1 MADELKVVVSA
12 DASRLNTEMA
22 KATNSLQKF
31 KAGSAQAQQSLM
43 NLGRVVQDA
52 PFGFIGIANNI
63 NPLLESFQRLKAETG
78 TTGSALKALAGSL
91 VGPAG
96 LAFAVSAASSLLIV
110 FGDKLFSASKKTTDA
125 EEALKKY
132 KDTVDAVY
140 EGTAK
145 EATQVSSLIAVLNS
159 EVDTRKRKLAA
170 LEELKKINPDI
181 FNGLKLEGDAVRG
194 LDAAYQSYIANLKN
208 VVAAKLIQAQ
218 LDAKLTELVKLQG
231 SAQTK
236 SQKDLEA
243 SLKSFNQSQVNNL
256 KKLGDQG
263 AKAAESLRS
272 LQTFQDKVK
281 SDKVASLNLEVTDL
295 VKQLSE
301 FSKAIKVDINTDKAK
316 KKLKELKDIQYEVFR
331 VRPLPSISDN
341 ELINFQQ
348 QVEKDINSLP
358 DKITV
363 PANIQLVG
371 SKQFNDDINAK
382 VFKPLQNF
390 NAELLAAVQGTIN
403 VLVDGISQAFSGDV
417 AGGINSIFKGLLNVV
432 GDFLIQL
439 GLAAIGIGKL
449 YAAIKG
455 GQFNPQLTIAAGIAA
470 LVLGSVIKAFIPKFA
485 TGTRFAPGGTA
496 LVGERGPELVSLP
509 EGARVTPAAQ
519 TGAILG
525 GAMQSIQVYG
535 VMRGRDIY
543 FTNQR
548 YGNSFNV
555 GT

>member
-43 NLGRVVQDA
+43 NLGLVVQDA

-63 NPLLESFQRLKAETG
+63 DPLIESFTRLKNESG
-78 TTGSALKALAGSL
+78 GVGGALKSL
-91 VGPAG
+91 
-96 LAFAVSAASSLLIV
+96 ASSLIGPQGIALA
-110 FGDKLFSASKKTTDA
+110 FSAVVSAITFYTMSSRGAADETEKVNKKIDEAVEAQKKYDESIRSATNSTFSQKEQLIDLKKTLTDTSNAYNNLSASVLRNAFANLLANQKEGLLKQILEKQLKIA
-125 EEALKKY
+125 EEEFKKKNPFNSVREFNPDFFS
-132 KDTVDAVY
+132 KDKTKKDLA
-140 EGTAK
+140 E
-145 EATQVSSLIAVLNS
+145 LNADL
-159 EVDTRKRKLAA
+159 VNLN
-170 LEELKKINPDI
+170 KKIKALGLEDI
-181 FNGLKLEGDAVRG
+181 IGNILFP
-194 LDAAYQSYIANLKN
+194 
-208 VVAAKLIQAQ
+208 
-218 LDAKLTELVKLQG
+218 
-231 SAQTK
+231 TK
-236 SQKDLEA
+236 GIE
-243 SLKSFNQSQVNNL
+243 
-256 KKLGDQG
+256 
-263 AKAAESLRS
+263 
-272 LQTFQDKVK
+272 
-281 SDKVASLNLEVTDL
+281 
-295 VKQLSE
+295 
-301 FSKAIKVDINTDKAK
+301 KAK
-316 KKLKELKDIQYEVFR
+316 KALKELQYEVFR
-331 VRPLPSISDN
+331 VKPLPTVSDN
-341 ELINFQQ
+341 ELINFQK
-348 QVEKDINSLP
+348 QVEKGVNSLP

-449 YAAIKG
+449 YAAINAG
-455 GQFNPQLTIAAGIAA
+455 SFNPGLTITAGIAA

>member
-78 TTGSALKALAGSL
+78 TTGSALKALGSSLLGAG
-91 VGPAG
+91 G
-96 LAFAVSAASSLLIV
+96 LGFAVSAITSLLVV
-110 FGDKLFSASKKTTDA
+110 FGGNLLSTAEKTEPVAKGIDEIAEAAKRAKKD
-125 EEALKKY
+125 
-132 KDTVDAVY
+132 VDALGAAFDFALQQANGLAQINFGGTFQGRLLIEQQKSY
-140 EGTAK
+140 SLLKQISDLEGKRDDLTAK
-145 EATQVSSLIAVLNS
+145 VNREYAKQNVN
-159 EVDTRKRKLAA
+159 VD
-170 LEELKKINPDI
+170 DI
-181 FNGLKLEGDAVRG
+181 T
-194 LDAAYQSYIANLKN
+194 
-208 VVAAKLIQAQ
+208 
-218 LDAKLTELVKLQG
+218 KLTTEQKEIETALNKLYDERDLQFTRIRVLRADELR
-231 SAQTK
+231 
-236 SQKDLEA
+236 DL
-243 SLKSFNQSQVNNL
+243 
-256 KKLGDQG
+256 
-263 AKAAESLRS
+263 
-272 LQTFQDKVK
+272 DK
-281 SDKVASLNLEVTDL
+281 
-295 VKQLSE
+295 
-301 FSKAIKVDINTDKAK
+301 IK
-316 KKLKELKDIQYEVFR
+316 KKEKEIKDIQYEVFR
-331 VRPLPSISDN
+331 VKPLPSISQN
-341 ELINFQQ
+341 EIINFQTEL
-348 QVEKDINSLP
+348 EKELDKGVNSLP
-358 DKITV
+358 GAITV
-363 PANIQLVG
+363 PAVVKLVG
-371 SKQFNDDINAK
+371 SKEFNDDINKK
-382 VFKPLQNF
+382 VFQPVDQFFSGQLLQ
-390 NAELLAAVQGTIN
+390 AVQGTIN
-403 VLVDGISQAFSGDV
+403 VLIDGISQAFSGDV
-417 AGGINSIFKGLLNVV
+417 GGGLNNIFKGLLNVV

-449 YAAIKG
+449 YAAIKAG
-455 GQFNPQLTIAAGIAA
+455 SFNPGLTITAGIAA

>member
-31 KAGSAQAQQSLM
+31 KSGSAQAQQSLM

-78 TTGSALKALAGSL
+78 TTGSALKALGSSLLGAG
-91 VGPAG
+91 G
-96 LAFAVSAASSLLIV
+96 LGFAVSAITSLLVV
-110 FGDKLFSASKKTTDA
+110 FGGNLLSTAEKTEPVAKGIDEIAEAAKRAKKD
-125 EEALKKY
+125 
-132 KDTVDAVY
+132 VDALGAAFDFALQQANGLAQINFGGTFQGRLLIEQQKSY
-140 EGTAK
+140 SLLKQISDLEGKRDDLTAK
-145 EATQVSSLIAVLNS
+145 VNREYAKQNVN
-159 EVDTRKRKLAA
+159 VD
-170 LEELKKINPDI
+170 DI
-181 FNGLKLEGDAVRG
+181 T
-194 LDAAYQSYIANLKN
+194 
-208 VVAAKLIQAQ
+208 
-218 LDAKLTELVKLQG
+218 KLTTEQKEIETALNKLYDERDLQFTRIRVLRADELR
-231 SAQTK
+231 
-236 SQKDLEA
+236 DL
-243 SLKSFNQSQVNNL
+243 
-256 KKLGDQG
+256 
-263 AKAAESLRS
+263 
-272 LQTFQDKVK
+272 DK
-281 SDKVASLNLEVTDL
+281 
-295 VKQLSE
+295 
-301 FSKAIKVDINTDKAK
+301 IK
-316 KKLKELKDIQYEVFR
+316 KKEKEIKDIQYEVFR
-331 VRPLPSISDN
+331 VKPLPSISDN

-390 NAELLAAVQGTIN
+390 NDELLAAVQGTIN

-449 YAAIKG
+449 YAAIKAG
-455 GQFNPQLTIAAGIAA
+455 SFNPGLTITAGIAA